1 MAIGRVPKNTRLETL
16 LNYKVRVTT
25 SNTSTFVGT
34 LLSYDKFMNLVLVEC
49 EEFRLL
55 KKSKT
60 YLDQVKNND
69 GEVDQSKIKEQ
80 KRLLGLVILRG
91 ENIVSVVAEAAPNAN
106 TLKPQL
112 RLKKGKVAV
121 KPLMKKLTSDKTP
134 SSKTSAGVQKPGRGP
149 RR

>member
-1 MAIGRVPKNTRLETL
+1 MAIGRVPKNMRLETL

-25 SNTSTFVGT
+25 SNSSTFVGT
-34 LLSYDKFMNLVLVEC
+34 LLSYDKFMNLVLAEC

-55 KKSKT
+55 QKSKK
-60 YLDQVKNND
+60 YLDKVKN
-69 GEVDQSKIKEQ
+69 GEVDQSKVKEQ

-91 ENIVSVVAEAAPNAN
+91 ENVVSVVAEAAPNAN

-112 RLKKGKVAV
+112 RLKKGKIAV
-121 KPLMKKLTSDKTP
+121 KPLMKKLTSE
-134 SSKTSAGVQKPGRGP
+134 KTSAKMDSGVQKPSHHA